1 MQRVVEMF
9 LAVKHILM
17 AHSPIRRAADA
28 AVVGPS
34 LARRRMTRSNEWR
47 TRTRHQKSGRRAS
60 LDDATDDATDGD
72 DESTMKVR
80 FSRLRRHRVAERARR
95 DARRRRRRARANLRP
110 ERPNERLTTDDR
122 RDDDAPREQVRTSI
136 KKLCEAC
143 RIVRRRGRLFVVCT
157 KTPKHKQ
164 RQGVHTERGAG
175 RELELASGEGT
186 TFAVSGVETEV
197 KTCCESVRAGAA
209 IETRGLALTGN
220 HRRHA
225 ALPSLLP
232 RIAQF

>member
-1 MQRVVEMF
+1 
-9 LAVKHILM
+9 
-17 AHSPIRRAADA
+17 
-28 AVVGPS
+28 
-34 LARRRMTRSNEWR
+34 
-47 TRTRHQKSGRRAS
+47 
-60 LDDATDDATDGD
+60 
-72 DESTMKVR
+72 MKVR
-80 FSRLRRHRVAERARR
+80 FSRLRRHCVAERARR

-220 HRRHA
+220 HRQHA